1 MQRLIYDM
9 CSPILLL
16 EVEVP
21 YVLCVA
27 YYIQRRYKSSG
38 RLQEVKNNSKTK
50 RQPQEVIGSNPVTD

>member
-27 YYIQRRYKSSG
+27 YYIQRRCKSSG
-38 RLQEVKNNSKTK
+38 RLQEIKNNSKTK
-50 RQPQEVIGSNPVTD
+50 RHPQEVIGSNPVRD